1 MHFSMHQYIHSH
13 PQNINHCRVIRYPGA
28 RELNGAVDLISH
40 YKLDPQHEFFC
51 RRPLPGPISETHYLH
66 NVPGDTEIRRGAGME
81 LDQLFN
87 PNLIPPS
94 FPPSKHSL
102 LQHRLFEACILL
114 PRRCTS
120 LSASCELL
128 LSFSLNRVE
137 LKIIILDA

>member
-66 NVPGDTEIRRGAGME
+66 NIPGDTEIRRGAGME

-94 FPPSKHSL
+94 FPPPSIHSFNIDSL
-102 LQHRLFEACILL
+102 RHAFSFRDAAPVCL
-114 PRRCTS
+114 PPV
-120 LSASCELL
+120 SCC
-128 LSFSLNRVE
+128 FHFP
-137 LKIIILDA
+137 